1 MGAIA
6 TFKKYLEE
14 LLARSTSFHQTGDK
28 MAEVFYNGFMLC
40 LLSCLSDYYLI
51 ESEQESGMGRPDVVL
66 IPQVAHSDQAMVI
79 EYKVSQDASDLSS
92 QAESGLLQIES
103 KGYGTR
109 AKAHPHVKTLLQICL
124 AFAGKQVAMQYKE
137 VRL

>member
-1 MGAIA
+1 
-6 TFKKYLEE
+6 
-14 LLARSTSFHQTGDK
+14 

-66 IPQVAHSDQAMVI
+66 IPRVAHSDQAMVI